1 MPGLSGSL
9 VVATEFLQVN
19 SAIRNLIREDKVHQ
33 IYSIMQLNK
42 EKLGMMTMNQSL
54 MNLVLKRKVDIKEA
68 FMFSPDPGELDSLLK
83 KVGI

>member
-1 MPGLSGSL
+1 
-9 VVATEFLQVN
+9 
-19 SAIRNLIREDKVHQ
+19 
-33 IYSIMQLNK
+33 MQLNK